1 MKNPEFK
8 VKISDLLMKQATDTL
23 RFEGKFLEEIP
34 QLTSE
39 GISGEITLQSLN
51 HNALL
56 VTIDALQ
63 CTLCERCDRCT
74 KEYHRFVSLS
84 GYTAKYVVDPRVD
97 GEDPEEDVLPIDV
110 KNGVID
116 LQELIYHAIQLQEPF
131 VKYCPDCE
139 NSSLEEED
147 FSDL

>member
-1 MKNPEFK
+1 M
-8 VKISDLLMKQATDTL
+8 
-23 RFEGKFLEEIP
+23 
-34 QLTSE
+34 
-39 GISGEITLQSLN
+39 
-51 HNALL
+51 
-56 VTIDALQ
+56 
-63 CTLCERCDRCT
+63 
-74 KEYHRFVSLS
+74 
-84 GYTAKYVVDPRVD
+84 VDPRVD

>member
-1 MKNPEFK
+1 MIA
-8 VKISDLLMKQATDTL
+8 VQRSI
-23 RFEGKFLEEIP
+23 I
-34 QLTSE
+34 
-39 GISGEITLQSLN
+39 
-51 HNALL
+51 ALFHCL
-56 VTIDALQ
+56 
-63 CTLCERCDRCT
+63 
-74 KEYHRFVSLS
+74 
-84 GYTAKYVVDPRVD
+84 VDPRVD

-139 NSSLEEED
+139 NASLEEED